1 MEFCDKSIIADWGN
15 QRQYIVTDVVFDTNP
30 IQQTFENQGCV
41 ISVAEYFLKTYN
53 KRITMAKQ
61 PMFLVKVAEKEFFLP
76 TEFCLLDGVPDSV
89 RKGPG
94 MRDALAKT
102 RIEPAEKIRRIQ

>member
-1 MEFCDKSIIADWGN
+1 M
-15 QRQYIVTDVVFDTNP
+15 NP
-30 IQQTFENQGCV
+30 IQKTFENQGCV
-41 ISVAEYFLKTYN
+41 ISVADYFLKTYN

-61 PMFLVKVAEKEFFLP
+61 PMFLVKVAEREFYLP

-102 RIEPAEKIRRIQ
+102 RIDPAEKIRRIQ